1 MARTTSAELW
11 LTVSEAARALG
22 LSRTSLLSAED
33 AGLLTPMRTPGGH
46 RRYRPAEL
54 RRYLDRAGA
63 GAGAMAQERAASGT
77 AIDDEARPDHAD
89 PDPAERTARDIAALD
104 LTTAVRAAVRPIV
117 RALDAQCGGLYV
129 RCDGGLRFCAAF
141 GVPRWLAERLATSEP
156 PPALTQ
162 AMDGRR
168 PRLFDA
174 AAEAF
179 PEPRSTGH
187 GVALALRHAD
197 AVLGLLFVVLPA
209 ERAPL
214 PGQLQTLDAF
224 GELLALVVADRSRMT
239 DLECRL
245 ARVAA
250 LSSPWLPASPMAS
263 S

>member
-1 MARTTSAELW
+1 MARTRSAELW

-22 LSRTSLLSAED
+22 LSRTSLLAAED

-54 RRYLDRAGA
+54 RRYLDAA
-63 GAGAMAQERAASGT
+63 GAGAMPQERAASDPVVGNG
-77 AIDDEARPDHAD
+77 ARPDHAD
-89 PDPAERTARDIAALD
+89 PDPAERTARDVAALD
-104 LTTAVRAAVRPIV
+104 LTTAMRAAIRPIV

-129 RCDGGLRFCAAF
+129 RSDGGLRFCAAF

-156 PPALTQ
+156 PPALAQ
-162 AMDGRR
+162 AMDGGR
-168 PRLFDA
+168 PRLFDP

-187 GVALALRHAD
+187 GVALALPHAEG
-197 AVLGLLFVVLPA
+197 ALGLLFVVLPA

-214 PGQLQTLDAF
+214 SGELQTLDAF

-245 ARVAA
+245 ARVAS
-250 LSSPWLPASPMAS
+250 LSSPWLPASPRS

>member
-1 MARTTSAELW
+1 MARASSVEQW

-22 LSRTSLLSAED
+22 LSRTSLLAAED

-54 RRYLDRAGA
+54 RRYLDAA
-63 GAGAMAQERAASGT
+63 GAGAMPQERSANGAAVGTEAVLDLSG
-77 AIDDEARPDHAD
+77 PGLAD
-89 PDPAERTARDIAALD
+89 PTARDIAALD
-104 LTTAVRAAVRPIV
+104 LTTAMRAAVRPIV

-156 PPALTQ
+156 PPALMQ
-162 AMDGRR
+162 AMEGVR
-168 PRLFDA
+168 PRLFDPA
-174 AAEAF
+174 AVAF

-187 GVALALRHAD
+187 GVALALHHAEK
-197 AVLGLLFVVLPA
+197 VLGLLFVVLPA

-214 PGQLQTLDAF
+214 PSELRTLDAF
-224 GELLALVVADRSRMT
+224 GELLALVVGDRSRMT
-239 DLECRL
+239 GLECRL

-250 LSSPWLPASPMAS
+250 LSSPWLPASPRS
-263 S
+263 SS

>member
-1 MARTTSAELW
+1 MARTTSAEHW

-33 AGLLTPMRTPGGH
+33 AGLLSAMRTPGGH

-54 RRYLDRAGA
+54 RRYLDAA
-63 GAGAMAQERAASGT
+63 GAGAMPQERAAGEVGV
-77 AIDDEARPDHAD
+77 DDGDRPNLGE
-89 PDPAERTARDIAALD
+89 PDPAGRTAREIAALD
-104 LTTAVRAAVRPIV
+104 LTTAMRAAVRPMV

-141 GVPRWLAERLATSEP
+141 GVPRWLTERLAISAP
-156 PPALTQ
+156 PPALAH
-162 AMDGRR
+162 AMDGGR
-168 PRLFDA
+168 PRLFDPS
-174 AAEAF
+174 AEAF

-187 GVALALRHAD
+187 GVALALRHAEG
-197 AVLGLLFVVLPA
+197 VLGLLFVVLPA

-214 PGQLQTLDAF
+214 PGELRTLDAF

-239 DLECRL
+239 DLEYRL

-250 LSSPWLPASPMAS
+250 LTSPWLPGSPQPAG
-263 S
+263 